1 MKNSLLVL
9 ALILFSK
16 AVFGQSPYVGIQ
28 SSQRKSMISAMM
40 NPAELNNLSKPVE
53 VNFFA
58 TNASIINNTLS
69 FGDII
74 NNNSDIWQNL
84 LDKSDKP
91 ITGIA
96 NVSVLIPSVG
106 IKLGKWSLGLASQV
120 HTSAS
125 FLNIDPDLAQY
136 VTDSEWAN
144 SQLALSLISST
155 NQRTQSSTWFET
167 GILVGREIWDNSKS
181 KLSVG
186 SNFKLLFPYQYLN
199 VGVENFQGALNTR
212 GSEVILTDALGKV
225 NFSYNS
231 GLIDTQNFSID
242 YSAIGIGKINGFGL
256 DLGINYQLKDE
267 KGIWFSSGLAFRN
280 LGSMKLTDG
289 HVNHTFRMD
298 IPVGEEFR
306 IDLLESDLR
315 SIETQFLESGY
326 FSWESQEDGIQ
337 VNLPSVIALNAEMR
351 LTSFLFVAFYGQ
363 KNLNNENKNNQ
374 IPGFNVVS
382 LTPSFLLGKFE
393 VYSPWVYNEI
403 SRLNGGLGL
412 RFGGFFI
419 GSQSLITGLLADSR
433 KADFHMG
440 LSWGFGKKQM

>member
-1 MKNSLLVL
+1 MKKTLFTI
-9 ALILFSK
+9 ILSSFSFLTF
-16 AVFGQSPYVGIQ
+16 AQSPYVGIQ

-58 TNASIINNTLS
+58 ANASLINNTLS
-69 FGDII
+69 FGEII

-84 LDKSDKP
+84 LEESDRP

-96 NVSVLIPSVG
+96 NASILIPSVG

-136 VTDSEWAN
+136 ITDSEWAN
-144 SQLALSLISST
+144 SQLALSLTSST
-155 NQRTQSSTWFET
+155 NQRTQSSTWIET
-167 GILVGREIWDNSKS
+167 GVLVGREIWDNSKS

-186 SNFKLLFPYQYLN
+186 TNFKLLLPYQYLN
-199 VGVENFQGALNTR
+199 VGVENFQGAINTR
-212 GSEVILTDALGKV
+212 GSEVILSNALGHV

-231 GLIDTQNFSID
+231 GFIDAQNFSID
-242 YSAIGIGKINGFGL
+242 YSAIGIGRINGFGL
-256 DLGINYQLKDE
+256 DLGLNYQLKDE

-280 LGSMKLTDG
+280 LGSMTFTDG
-289 HVNHTFRMD
+289 HVNHTFRME
-298 IPVGEEFR
+298 IPAGEEFR

-315 SIETQFLESGY
+315 SIESQFLESGY
-326 FSWESQEDGIQ
+326 FSWESQQEGIQ
-337 VNLPSVIALNAEMR
+337 ANLPSVIALNAEMR
-351 LTSFLFVAFYGQ
+351 LTPAFYVAFYGQ
-363 KNLNNENKNNQ
+363 KTLNSEKKNNQ
-374 IPGFNVVS
+374 IPSFNVVS
-382 LTPSFLLGKFE
+382 LTPSLLLGSFE

-419 GSQSLITGLLADSR
+419 GSQSLITGLIADTR
-433 KADFHMG
+433 KVDFHMG
-440 LSWGFGKKQM
+440 LSWGFGKVR